1 MVAIVTDVHYRMSLA
16 LIRDLAQAGVE
27 VITCEQ
33 DRCRDSRTSPALG
46 ALSRNVSRH
55 VWLPGGTDGLEAL
68 LSLCRETGL
77 GRDCRPALLP
87 AGAATLALIA
97 ENRER
102 FEPLCGLCVPTAEQL
117 DLLNSKPRLAA
128 LAARLGVPLPESM
141 APGEDLDRFLDRQGL
156 PCVIKPAC
164 GEKLGLTAAA
174 RYAVAST
181 REEARAAWERFSR
194 LAGEPPVVQG
204 YLPGRALGC
213 SVLARAGEVLSSIC
227 HRRVREYPVTGG
239 PSSCCQCVQ
248 RPDLASYAEAMV
260 RETGYT
266 GLAMFEF
273 KEDAA
278 GAPRLLEV
286 NPRIWGTFPLT
297 RAAGSVIPRL
307 WCALAWN
314 AGNPDRQAPL
324 PQPGP
329 LPETK
334 MIFAASESSSR

>member
-46 ALSRNVSRH
+46 ALSRYVSRH

-181 REEARAAWERFSR
+181 REEA
-194 LAGEPPVVQG
+194 LAILREGRVELTVMGLGAPVKAVEKSARISLKLPPKLNEASDSLCQSLLTGLLVYLQAMGE
-204 YLPGRALGC
+204 
-213 SVLARAGEVLSSIC
+213 
-227 HRRVREYPVTGG
+227 EYPENLTILL
-239 PSSCCQCVQ
+239 
-248 RPDLASYAEAMV
+248 DDDDE
-260 RETGYT
+260 
-266 GLAMFEF
+266 
-273 KEDAA
+273 KE
-278 GAPRLLEV
+278 
-286 NPRIWGTFPLT
+286 
-297 RAAGSVIPRL
+297 
-307 WCALAWN
+307 
-314 AGNPDRQAPL
+314 
-324 PQPGP
+324 
-329 LPETK
+329 
-334 MIFAASESSSR
+334 